1 MRRLWILSVGA
12 RDGFRFQ
19 PEVFRSRQAAQFAL
33 KGWIGG
39 LDRRHQAKANSS
51 LSDGSVRVKIGGL
64 HVALDPVLT
73 DEIEMTG
80 ELWVGAVFAG
90 DGSISEGPV
99 LHQDQGHARGWVGAQ
114 GADDPRRRSAERPG
128 EDTTCRFKHGG
139 RLHFATSTRAK
150 VVAPFSA
157 VVTMDLPD
165 VVQPS
170 TYDID
175 VVATFTHVVSTSF
188 SAEPGL
194 SREAL
199 ESRIDEEFPHL
210 GFQRGMLTDLTWEL
224 DDFSERPGLKY
235 RIQPQEDDPEEPRP
249 RVVRDP

>member
-1 MRRLWILSVGA
+1 MDLVGFCSRWFQVPAGGLSKSTSGSIRLEGLDW
-12 RDGFRFQ
+12 
-19 PEVFRSRQAAQFAL
+19 RSRSATSSEGKL
-33 KGWIGG
+33 LPLGW
-39 LDRRHQAKANSS
+39 L
-51 LSDGSVRVKIGGL
+51 VRVKIGGL

-235 RIQPQEDDPEEPRP
+235 RIQPQGDDPEEPRP

>member
-1 MRRLWILSVGA
+1 MRRLWILSVSA

-188 SAEPGL
+188 
-194 SREAL
+194 
-199 ESRIDEEFPHL
+199 
-210 GFQRGMLTDLTWEL
+210 
-224 DDFSERPGLKY
+224 
-235 RIQPQEDDPEEPRP
+235 
-249 RVVRDP
+249 